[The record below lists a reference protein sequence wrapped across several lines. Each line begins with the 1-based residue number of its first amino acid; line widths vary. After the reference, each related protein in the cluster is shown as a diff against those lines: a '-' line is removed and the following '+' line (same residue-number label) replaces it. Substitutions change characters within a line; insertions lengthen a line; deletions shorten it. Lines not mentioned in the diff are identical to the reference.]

1 MLSNLIQWLF
11 NTHFYIYLPY
21 LNLYMK
27 LKKFVLLPI
36 LKEF

>member
-1 MLSNLIQWLF
+1 MLSNLKQWLF
-11 NTHFYIYLPY
+11 NTHFYNYLQY
-21 LNLYMK
+21 LNLYIK